1 VDDPNQWTRRIPCLH
16 HSSSAKAD
24 PEDRVAS
31 EVVEVEDLVDSGVVG
46 AGAGT
51 AGEVASAV
59 EAALEVEVEVT
70 LADVEDSA
78 VAVADLVVVAE
89 VGSMVAEVVEVG
101 TLAVGAGLEV
111 VEEVTVDHQVVVSE
125 VEVVDLAVTK
135 VVETHMGKLY

>member
-1 VDDPNQWTRRIPCLH
+1 M
-16 HSSSAKAD
+16 
-24 PEDRVAS
+24 AS

-46 AGAGT
+46 AVALT

-59 EAALEVEVEVT
+59 EAGLEVEVEAT
-70 LADVEDSA
+70 LADEEDSA

-89 VGSMVAEVVEVG
+89 VGLMVAEVVEVG